1 MIGNTL
7 RLGRLF
13 GIELK
18 LDYSWFITFEQ
29 CLANSPASE
38 TYAPFCAG
46 HNRLNGAPFQTISL
60 V

>member
-18 LDYSWFITFEQ
+18 LDYSWFITFEVTVQ
-29 CLANSPASE
+29 
-38 TYAPFCAG
+38 G
-46 HNRLNGAPFQTISL
+46 
-60 V
+60 